1 MRRLPKNAPH
11 DIFHIHVQLPRNVLL
26 FYSDCCADT
35 YYPVDDDR
43 SARAGWHTRWCVD
56 TDVVGWILDFFR
68 APYENRLVVIDGVR
82 CANLWRSWSS
92 RGHFPES
99 PRSSVRGT
107 WIASSSSGGAS
118 WTPLIA
124 AVRYAVAS
132 RILSVAMMVGTGMA
146 CWQNWNV
153 SVMRSPAVSAIKTQ
167 MQRYWLVEWER
178 FQALDAWYPHV
189 LHWSGFM

>member
-11 DIFHIHVQLPRNVLL
+11 DICIFMCSYGEMYYYFILTAVRTLIILSMMTGVPVRDGTLGGVLIL
-26 FYSDCCADT
+26 TS
-35 YYPVDDDR
+35 
-43 SARAGWHTRWCVD
+43 W
-56 TDVVGWILDFFR
+56 VGFWTSSGLHMKTGSSSLMGYGALICG
-68 APYENRLVVIDGVR
+68 GVG
-82 CANLWRSWSS
+82 AV
-92 RGHFPES
+92 GGTS
-99 PRSSVRGT
+99 PRSSVRGA

-124 AVRYAVAS
+124 AVRCAVAS

-178 FQALDAWYPHV
+178 F
-189 LHWSGFM
+189 